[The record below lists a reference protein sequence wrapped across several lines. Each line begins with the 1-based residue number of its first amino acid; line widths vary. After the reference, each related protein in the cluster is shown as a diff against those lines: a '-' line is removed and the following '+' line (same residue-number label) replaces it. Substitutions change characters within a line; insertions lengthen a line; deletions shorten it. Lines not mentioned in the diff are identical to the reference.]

1 MLDSRRANLA
11 IVSYVTVCAKRRSWF
26 TSLTYMPVGNAEDGQ
41 KDKSVAHVIKCTFLN
56 LIAIQK
62 TMTLLTVGINYNTA
76 PVSIRERLAFP
87 AEILDSS
94 LKELWRLKDISEAAI
109 LSTCNRTEFY
119 CEANTENQQIL
130 IDWVADHRKIKPTDF
145 TPYLY
150 SHIDSELIRHMF
162 RVACGL
168 DSMILGEP
176 QILGQMKGAYQAA
189 YDAGT
194 LGKHLGRLFQHTFA
208 AAKKVRTDTA
218 IGSSPVSV
226 AFAAVQLA
234 QQIFDKLGE
243 QTAILIGAGE
253 TIELTARH
261 LVQQGIGRIIIAN
274 RTYDKAHALAMR
286 FNGYAIA
293 LAELPLHL
301 AEADIV
307 VSSTASQLPILG
319 KGRVESA
326 IKKRKHKPMFM
337 VDLAVPRDI
346 EAEVEQ
352 LDDVYLYTVDD
363 LQNTID
369 QNMDNRRRAAE
380 QAEEIIDTQVENFL
394 AWLRAQGAQ
403 TTIKDFRL
411 QAELTRDETLTKTLG
426 LLNSGMAPEEALKR
440 LAHTLT
446 NKLIH
451 TPSAQIREAGANERH
466 DLIAAAREI
475 FKLNTTQ

>member
-1 MLDSRRANLA
+1 
-11 IVSYVTVCAKRRSWF
+11 
-26 TSLTYMPVGNAEDGQ
+26 
-41 KDKSVAHVIKCTFLN
+41 
-56 LIAIQK
+56 
-62 TMTLLTVGINYNTA
+62 MTLLAVGINYNTA

-87 AEILDSS
+87 AEILESS
-94 LKELWRLKDISEAAI
+94 LQELWHLKEISEAAI

-119 CEANTENQQIL
+119 CESTTANKQIL
-130 IDWVADHRKIKPTDF
+130 IDWVAESRNINPAEF

-150 SHIDSELIRHMF
+150 CHTDSQLIRHMF

-176 QILGQMKGAYQAA
+176 QILGQMKTAYQAA
-189 YDAGT
+189 YEAGT
-194 LGKHLGRLFQHTFA
+194 LGKQLGKLFQYTFS

-234 QQIFDKLGE
+234 QQIFDKLSE
-243 QTAILIGAGE
+243 QTALLIGAGE
-253 TIELTARH
+253 TIELAARH
-261 LVQQGIGRIIIAN
+261 LSQQGIGRIIVAN
-274 RTYDKAHALAMR
+274 RTYDKAHTLASQ

-293 LAELPLHL
+293 LSELPMHL

-307 VSSTASQLPILG
+307 ISSTASQLPILG

-326 IKKRKHKPMFM
+326 IKKRKHKPIFM

-352 LDDVYLYTVDD
+352 LRDVYLYTIDD

-369 QNMDNRRRAAE
+369 QNMNSRRQAAE
-380 QAEEIIDTQVENFL
+380 QAEEIIDTQVGHFL
-394 AWLRAQGAQ
+394 AWLRSQGAQ
-403 TTIKDFRL
+403 STIRDYRY
-411 QAELTRDETLTKTLG
+411 QAEEMRNEALQKALA
-426 LLNSGMAPEEALKR
+426 LLKNGASPEEALTR
-440 LAHTLT
+440 LAHSLT

-451 TPSAQIREAGANERH
+451 TPSIQIREAGENERH

-475 FKLNTTQ
+475 FKLKQPQ

>member
-1 MLDSRRANLA
+1 
-11 IVSYVTVCAKRRSWF
+11 
-26 TSLTYMPVGNAEDGQ
+26 
-41 KDKSVAHVIKCTFLN
+41 
-56 LIAIQK
+56 
-62 TMTLLTVGINYNTA
+62 MTLLAVGINYNTA
-76 PVSIRERLAFP
+76 PVAVRERLAFP
-87 AEILDSS
+87 AEILDNT
-94 LKELWRLKDISEAAI
+94 LKNLRNVRDISEAAI

-119 CEANTENQQIL
+119 CQTDSEDQTPL
-130 IDWVADHRKIKPTDF
+130 IAWIADTKIIEPADF

-150 SHIDSELIRHMF
+150 SYKDSQSIRHMF

-176 QILGQMKGAYQAA
+176 QILGQMKTAYHAA
-189 YDAGT
+189 SQAGT
-194 LGKHLGRLFQHTFA
+194 LGKNLSKLFQHTFS

-234 QQIFDKLGE
+234 QQIFDKLSE
-243 QTAILIGAGE
+243 QTALLIGAGE

-261 LVQQGIGRIIIAN
+261 LYQHGIGRIIIAN
-274 RTYDKAHALAMR
+274 RTYDKAHALAAQ

-293 LAELPLHL
+293 LSELPSHL

-352 LDDVYLYTVDD
+352 LRDVYLYTVDD
-363 LQNTID
+363 LQNTVN
-369 QNMDNRRRAAE
+369 QNMDSRRRAAE
-380 QAEEIIDTQVENFL
+380 QAEEIIDTQVEHFL
-394 AWLRAQGAQ
+394 AWLRSQGAQ
-403 TTIKDFRL
+403 ETIRDFRL
-411 QAELTRDETLTKTLG
+411 QAEMTRDEALQKALSQ
-426 LLNSGMAPEEALKR
+426 LNNGIPSEEVLQR

-451 TPSAQIREAGANERH
+451 TPCAQLRDAGANERH
-466 DLIAAAREI
+466 DLIAASREI
-475 FKLNTTQ
+475 FKLR

>member
-1 MLDSRRANLA
+1 
-11 IVSYVTVCAKRRSWF
+11 
-26 TSLTYMPVGNAEDGQ
+26 
-41 KDKSVAHVIKCTFLN
+41 
-56 LIAIQK
+56 
-62 TMTLLTVGINYNTA
+62 MTLLAVGINYNTA
-76 PVSIRERLAFP
+76 PVAVRERLAFP
-87 AEILDSS
+87 TDILDNT
-94 LKELWRLKDISEAAI
+94 LKNFWNLREISEAAI

-119 CEANTENQQIL
+119 YQSESDDQATLVNWIADTKQISPTE
-130 IDWVADHRKIKPTDF
+130 F

-150 SHIDSELIRHMF
+150 SYKDSQSIRHMF

-176 QILGQMKGAYQAA
+176 QILGQMKTAYHAA
-189 YDAGT
+189 SQAGT
-194 LGKHLGRLFQHTFA
+194 LGKNLSKLFQHTFS

-234 QQIFDKLGE
+234 QQIFDKLSE
-243 QTAILIGAGE
+243 QTALLIGAGE

-261 LVQQGIGRIIIAN
+261 LHQHGIGRIIIAN
-274 RTYDKAHALAMR
+274 RTYDKAHALAMQ

-293 LAELPLHL
+293 LAELPHHL

-326 IKKRKHKPMFM
+326 IKIRKHKPMFM

-346 EAEVEQ
+346 EAEVAQ
-352 LDDVYLYTVDD
+352 LRDVYLYTVDD
-363 LQNTID
+363 LQHTVN
-369 QNMDNRRRAAE
+369 QNMDSRRRAAE
-380 QAEEIIDTQVENFL
+380 QAEEIIDTQVEHFL
-394 AWLRAQGAQ
+394 AWLRSQGAQ
-403 TTIKDFRL
+403 ETIRDFRT
-411 QAELTRDETLTKTLG
+411 QAEQTRDETLQRALAQ
-426 LLNSGMAPEEALKR
+426 LNSGVSADEVLQR

-451 TPSAQIREAGANERH
+451 TPCAQLREAGANERH
-466 DLIAAAREI
+466 DLIAASREI
-475 FKLNTTQ
+475 FKLR

>member
-1 MLDSRRANLA
+1 
-11 IVSYVTVCAKRRSWF
+11 
-26 TSLTYMPVGNAEDGQ
+26 
-41 KDKSVAHVIKCTFLN
+41 
-56 LIAIQK
+56 
-62 TMTLLTVGINYNTA
+62 MTLHAVGINYNTA
-76 PVSIRERLAFP
+76 PVAIRERLAFP
-87 AEILDSS
+87 AELLEPS
-94 LKELWRLKDISEAAI
+94 LKTLWNSHKIDGAAI

-119 CEANTENQQIL
+119 FQTDENAPNTIIEWIAENK
-130 IDWVADHRKIKPTDF
+130 KIPPRDF

-150 SHIDSELIRHMF
+150 KYTDSQSIRHMF

-168 DSMILGEP
+168 DSMVLGEP
-176 QILGQMKGAYQAA
+176 QILGQMKTAYQAA
-189 YDAGT
+189 YEAGT
-194 LGKHLGRLFQHTFA
+194 LGKHLGKLFHHTFS

-234 QQIFDKLGE
+234 QQIFDSLSE
-243 QTAILIGAGE
+243 QTALLIGAGE

-261 LVQQGIGRIIIAN
+261 LSQNNIGRIIIAN
-274 RTYDKAHALAMR
+274 RTYDKAHHLATQ
-286 FNGYAIA
+286 FNGYAID
-293 LAELPLHL
+293 LSEIPNHL

-352 LDDVYLYTVDD
+352 LRDVYLYTVDD

-369 QNMDNRRRAAE
+369 QNIDSRRKAAI
-380 QAEEIIDTQVENFL
+380 QAEEIIDTQVEYFL
-394 AWLRAQGAQ
+394 SWMRSQGAQ
-403 TTIKDFRL
+403 SVIKDYRL
-411 QAELTRDETLTKTLG
+411 QAELTRNEVLAKAMTQLKNGRSAEDV
-426 LLNSGMAPEEALKR
+426 LNQ

-451 TPSAQIREAGANERH
+451 TPSAQLREAGANDRH
-466 DLIAAAREI
+466 DIVAAAREI
-475 FKLNTTQ
+475 FKLK